1 MKGLSLFG
9 QARFYEN
16 FIDAI
21 ADGGAQDVQN
31 QIVRITA
38 SHKGEHLRQFHEQ
51 DNEHGGQECSP
62 EFALLLPQLRQE
74 KAKRDEHDH
83 ISRKIDESVGS
94 YTSVRKS
101 ERPKETSDGFE
112 GKKITFQLFPVG
124 NTGFKT
130 GTVKQQPQHQS
141 AVKAEK
147 ERPYTFFYHMNH
159 IQSVLAL

>member
-1 MKGLSLFG
+1 MGLSLAG
-9 QARFYEN
+9 QTLFYEK
-16 FIDAI
+16 FVQTVT
-21 ADGGAQDVQN
+21 DGGAEDIQN
-31 QIVRITA
+31 QIIRITG
-38 SHKGEHLRQFHEQ
+38 SHKGEHLRQFHKQ
-51 DNEHGGQECSP
+51 DNERGGQECSP

-74 KAKRDEHDH
+74 KAQGNEHDH

-124 NTGFKT
+124 DTGFIT

-147 ERPYTFFYHMNH
+147 ERPYAFFYHKNH